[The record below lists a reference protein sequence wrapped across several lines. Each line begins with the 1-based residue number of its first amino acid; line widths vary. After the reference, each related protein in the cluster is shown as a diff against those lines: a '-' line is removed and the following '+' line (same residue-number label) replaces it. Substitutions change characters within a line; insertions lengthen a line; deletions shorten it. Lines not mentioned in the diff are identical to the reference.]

1 MSRNS
6 TICLAGLIL
15 GCGDKGLFQ
24 IEIEESS
31 EAVVEGTGLLGTAV
45 ELVGGLGF
53 EGFTQMNIVNA
64 QELQNQGVS
73 PGDIVA
79 AEIVE
84 LKLTV
89 LNPADGDLS
98 FLDSME
104 ILVSSPDLDTVL
116 VASQDTFQ
124 AGEQTVYFE
133 LEGINL
139 VDYVVSESLTIET
152 DVIGTAP
159 ENDTT
164 IEASFVLDVGVT
176 AQGACRAAQ
185 GE

>member
-1 MSRNS
+1 M
-6 TICLAGLIL
+6 
-15 GCGDKGLFQ
+15 
-24 IEIEESS
+24 
-31 EAVVEGTGLLGTAV
+31 
-45 ELVGGLGF
+45 
-53 EGFTQMNIVNA
+53 
-64 QELQNQGVS
+64 
-73 PGDIVA
+73 
-79 AEIVE
+79 
-84 LKLTV
+84 
-89 LNPADGDLS
+89 
-98 FLDSME
+98 
-104 ILVSSPDLDTVL
+104 L

-152 DVIGTAP
+152 DVIGTVP

-164 IEASFVLDVGVT
+164 IEAGLFVLDAGVT

>member
-1 MSRNS
+1 M
-6 TICLAGLIL
+6 IL

-84 LKLTV
+84 LK
-89 LNPADGDLS
+89 
-98 FLDSME
+98 
-104 ILVSSPDLDTVL
+104 I
-116 VASQDTFQ
+116 
-124 AGEQTVYFE
+124 
-133 LEGINL
+133 
-139 VDYVVSESLTIET
+139 
-152 DVIGTAP
+152 
-159 ENDTT
+159 
-164 IEASFVLDVGVT
+164 
-176 AQGACRAAQ
+176 
-185 GE
+185 